1 MAITD
6 CFPRYVGKII
16 PDDVISGT
24 PPLAFTFGLGGV
36 TLFSMRFG
44 ASTFSMRFGASTR
57 FFPGTG
63 PNLDVNESGSQ
74 SHQLGKE

>member
-24 PPLAFTFGLGGV
+24 PPLAFTFGLSGV
-36 TLFSMRFG
+36 TL
-44 ASTFSMRFGASTR
+44 FSMRFGASTR

-74 SHQLGKE
+74 CHQLGKE